1 MNKIKILWA
10 DDEINLLKPHIMF
23 LEQKGYDVTTIN
35 SGNEALDLLK
45 DNYYDIL
52 FLDENMPGMSGIE
65 TLNAIKITT
74 PNIPVV
80 MITKSE
86 EESIMEEAIGSKI
99 VDYLIKPVNPNQIL
113 LCLKKNVENKRI
125 ITEKTTQGYQQDFR
139 SISMQIN
146 DSMNFNEWIDIY
158 RKLIFWELKLEQSQN
173 EGMEEVIRMQKNE
186 ANNLFCKFYEK
197 SYENWLIS
205 KDENKPILSH
215 TLVKEKVIPL
225 LDNSE
230 GPLFFILIDNLRYD
244 QWKVIEPIIS
254 EYYRVVSDDIYG
266 SILPSTTQFARNAL
280 FSGLMPAEIEK
291 KYPKYWMN
299 EGDEGTKN
307 QYESEL
313 LGEQLRRFGKK
324 TKYSYNK
331 ILNLNS
337 GKKLLENLNN
347 LYSNDFNVIVYNFVD
362 MLSHARTDMDVI
374 RELAENESAYRSITT
389 SWFEHSPL
397 FEIIKQLA
405 NHKMNIII
413 TTDHGS
419 VKVTIPSRL
428 LGDKDISTNLRYKQ
442 GKALQFDKKDV
453 YEIRDPA
460 KIYLPRINVSTSY
473 VFAKE
478 TKYFVYPNNYNYYA
492 NFYKNTFQHGGISM
506 EEVLIPFIYL
516 SAK

>member
-10 DDEINLLKPHIMF
+10 DDEISLLKAHVMF
-23 LEQKGYDVTTIN
+23 LEQKGYDVTTTN
-35 SGNEALDLLK
+35 SGNEAIDLLK
-45 DNYYDIL
+45 SNYYDIL
-52 FLDENMPGMSGIE
+52 FLDENMPGMSGLE
-65 TLNAIKITT
+65 TLDALKITV

-86 EESIMEEAIGSKI
+86 EESIMEDAIGSKI

-125 ITEKTTQGYQQDFR
+125 INEKTSQGYQQDFR

-146 DSMNFNEWIDIY
+146 DSMNFNDWVDIY
-158 RKLIFWELKLEQSQN
+158 RKIIFWELKLEQSQN
-173 EGMEEVIRMQKNE
+173 DGMEEVIRMQRSE
-186 ANNLFCKFYEK
+186 ANNMFCRFYEK
-197 SYENWLIS
+197 NYENWLS
-205 KDENKPILSH
+205 HKSETTPIFSH
-215 TLVKEKVIPL
+215 TLIKEKVMPL
-225 LDNSE
+225 LDNAD
-230 GPLFFILIDNLRYD
+230 GPLFLIVIDNLRFD

-254 EYYRVVSDDIYG
+254 EYYRVVNDDVFY
-266 SILPSTTQFARNAL
+266 SILPSTTQFARNAI
-280 FSGLMPAEIEK
+280 FAGLMPGEIEK
-291 KYPKYWMN
+291 KYPKLWMN

-307 QYESEL
+307 QFESEL
-313 LGEQLRRFGKK
+313 LAEQLKRYGKK
-324 TKYSYNK
+324 VKHSYNK
-331 ILNLNS
+331 ILNINS
-337 GKKLLENLNN
+337 GKKLLENISN
-347 LYSNDFNVIVYNFVD
+347 LYNNDLNVIVYNFVD

-405 NHKMNIII
+405 GKKFNIII

-419 VKVTIPSRL
+419 VKVTTPSRL

-453 YEIRDPA
+453 YEIKDPA

-478 TKYFVYPNNYNYYA
+478 TKYFVYPNNYNYFM

-506 EEVLIPFIYL
+506 EEILIPFIYL
-516 SAK
+516 TAK

>member
-10 DDEINLLKPHIMF
+10 DDEINLLKAHVMF
-23 LEQKGYDVTTIN
+23 LEQRGYEVTTTN

-45 DNYYDIL
+45 NEYFDIL
-52 FLDENMPGMSGIE
+52 FLDENMPGMSGLE
-65 TLNAIKITT
+65 TLDALKIAR

-86 EESIMEEAIGSKI
+86 EESIMEDAIGSKI

-146 DSMNFNEWIDIY
+146 DSMNYSDWEDIY
-158 RKLIFWELKLEQSQN
+158 RKIIFWELKLEQSQN
-173 EGMEEVIRMQKNE
+173 ESMEEVIRMQKNE
-186 ANNLFCKFYEK
+186 ANNLFCRFYERN
-197 SYENWLIS
+197 YENWLS
-205 KDENKPILSH
+205 QKNDKTPILSH
-215 TLVKEKVIPL
+215 TLLKEKVMPI

-230 GPLFFILIDNLRYD
+230 SPLFLIVIDNLRFD
-244 QWKVIEPIIS
+244 QWKVLEPIIS
-254 EYYRVVSDDIYG
+254 EYYRVVNDDIFY

-280 FSGLMPAEIEK
+280 FAGLMPSEIEK

-307 QYESEL
+307 QFESEL
-313 LGEQLRRFGKK
+313 LDEQLKRYGKK
-324 TKYSYNK
+324 IKFSYNK
-331 ILNLNS
+331 ILNINS
-337 GKKLLENLNN
+337 GKKLAENISN
-347 LYSNDFNVIVYNFVD
+347 LYNNDFNVIVYNFVD

-405 NHKMNIII
+405 SRKLNIII

-419 VKVTIPSRL
+419 VKVTAPSKL

-442 GKALQFDKKDV
+442 GKALQFDRKDV
-453 YEIRDPA
+453 YEVKDPA
-460 KIYLPRINVSTSY
+460 KIFLPRINVSTSY

-478 TKYFVYPNNYNYYA
+478 TKYFVYPNNYNYFM

-506 EEVLIPFIYL
+506 EEILIPFIYL
-516 SAK
+516 TAK

>member
-10 DDEINLLKPHIMF
+10 DDEINLLKAHVIF
-23 LEQKGYDVTTIN
+23 LEQKGYDVTITN
-35 SGNEALDLLK
+35 SGNEVLDLLK

-52 FLDENMPGMSGIE
+52 FLDENMPGMSGLE
-65 TLNAIKITT
+65 TLDALKIAM

-86 EESIMEEAIGSKI
+86 EESIMEEAIGSNI

-125 ITEKTTQGYQQDFR
+125 INEKTTQGYQQDFR

-146 DSMNFNEWIDIY
+146 DSMNFNDWVDIY
-158 RKLIFWELKLEQSQN
+158 RKIIFWELKLEQSQN
-173 EGMEEVIRMQKNE
+173 DGMEEVIRMQRNE
-186 ANNLFCKFYEK
+186 ANSLFCRFYERN
-197 SYENWLIS
+197 YENWLS
-205 KDENKPILSH
+205 LKNDATPVLSH
-215 TLVKEKVIPL
+215 TLVKEKVMPL
-225 LDNSE
+225 LENAD
-230 GPLFFILIDNLRYD
+230 GPLFLLLIDNLRYD
-244 QWKVIEPIIS
+244 QWKVIEHVIS
-254 EYYRVVSDDIYG
+254 DYYRVVNDDIFY
-266 SILPSTTQFARNAL
+266 SIIPSTTQFARNAI
-280 FSGLMPAEIEK
+280 FAGLMPGEIEK

-307 QYESEL
+307 QFESEL
-313 LGEQLRRFGKK
+313 LGEQLKRYGKK
-324 TKYSYNK
+324 IKYSYNK
-331 ILNLNS
+331 ILNINS
-337 GKKLLENLNN
+337 GKKLLENINN
-347 LYSNDFNVIVYNFVD
+347 LYGNDFNVIVYNFVD

-374 RELAENESAYRSITT
+374 RELAENESAYRSITA

-405 NHKMNIII
+405 TRKLNIII

-419 VKVTIPSRL
+419 VKVTTPSRL

-453 YEIRDPA
+453 FEIKDPA

-473 VFAKE
+473 VFGKE
-478 TKYFVYPNNYNYYA
+478 AKYFVYPNNYNYFV

-506 EEVLIPFIYL
+506 EEILIPFIYL
-516 SAK
+516 TAK